1 MGEREKHQAGKGE
14 VSRRHPVRQQF
25 MAVFLGICMMIVSI
39 PVSPFDLTVRAAET
53 PREILSFLELPDEV
67 REQTIGQGLI
77 RQEPE
82 FPVTLEAL
90 CRVDEEE
97 DAVSQPEME
106 EPSGEMDG
114 SATESVEEATQPDVT
129 EPSEGTDTSADVE
142 AAATEK
148 VVIEGITWNSEMEY
162 DGWAEGVYVFM
173 PVLPEGYVLAEGVE
187 LPKIT
192 VTAEGEDGISGE
204 ASETESEDPGQGR
217 LLRNSSDIFVESAK
231 EEMLAVPRQEPGCG
245 TISEDTVWSGN
256 VTLANGEL
264 VVEPG
269 VTLTIQGVITVQG
282 NVTIKG
288 SGTIKRG
295 SGNAYF
301 KVYDGAHLTV
311 GNVTIDGMSIS
322 SNNSMLEVIRSDI
335 VLDEGCIV
343 KNCNK
348 MTLSPSGA
356 LGGGGVLNMYYGKA
370 VFNDV
375 LFENNYSYTGY
386 GGAVCFRES
395 ELRVN
400 SGVFRNNN
408 SISTIHDWGGGCFYN
423 IRSKLYI
430 YGGSFIGNATRG
442 RGGCIFNLPD
452 KGTETYLYG
461 GYFEGNKS
469 SNSEYK
475 GGGAVFHCAYDP
487 GRPNVDAEGAVL
499 EISGAVQFAG
509 DEVEGSG
516 TDGVY
521 LDLSPD
527 KTTARKIR
535 ISDTLRYPVTLY
547 LKASEGY
554 VIAEGTNEYRL
565 LHERDMKK
573 IHFVDVG
580 GSGKTWYAVLDK
592 EKNQVYLSQN
602 KPDYGYY
609 VYYLNN
615 GAQGAVVDDNT
626 YQIDDIA
633 TVQPS
638 DGLQREGYQFVEWNT
653 KADRTGTAYQPGEE
667 LTIEGDTD
675 LYAIF
680 AKGKVLKADFY
691 SGSAGQKQTKSVELA
706 QGEERGS
713 VTAPELEEMEGWRAL
728 GWSEDAAGHDELIEP
743 GTEISLTEDK
753 EYYGV
758 YEKDVTL
765 RYQAEHA
772 DLAPEDAV
780 AKCYANVHSEEV
792 SITPAQFAVAQAAVR
807 YGYAF
812 AGWNDAED
820 LQGRTYKQGDVLETE
835 EDATLY
841 AIFKRPLHAY
851 YHSGNAGQVE
861 EQVVEIPEDAT
872 SGTTR
877 TQELKPFGMAGS
889 AKSAQDA
896 GNAKNSQ
903 DAAKSWQPVGWDLQ
917 KDGYDGEI
925 QAGEEVTLMDDTD
938 YYGIYEKDVTLSYDA
953 NGGEDCPQ
961 GETKECRANVH
972 EEVSYD
978 VPEFTLAAATAQS
991 GYAFA
996 GWNTKKDGTGESF
1009 EAGKAY
1015 ALDEDTVLY
1024 AQWEVETASYRVEH
1038 YRQDLEGDGYTRVDA
1053 DTETIAARAGTEVT
1067 AEANPYVGF
1076 TVNTSSASG
1085 KMQGIVAADSSLVLR
1100 VYYDRNVYEIKFD
1113 LNGGEGAVPEPQTMR
1128 YGGLL
1133 REPQE
1138 PQRRGYTFKGWYRD
1152 ANGSEESYW
1161 DFGKTVEGNTS
1172 TLKTT
1177 LYAKWVDEIAPVLG
1191 EASFGTEYKNFMDWV
1206 VSRRK
1211 LVVSVPVTE
1220 EGSGLKQADYRLEPE
1235 NGEAREGVAAI
1246 RAGQIPTREV
1256 NARSGGIAAVMT
1268 LYGDAHSGQ
1277 GVAEITVDGDFK
1289 GSIILTCMDNACN
1302 ISVQKTLTADGAG
1315 AVVEDNAPEIS
1326 FTKIRRD
1333 NAKGKAKVSID
1344 VTDTAGENI
1353 TAGIASVSY
1362 QIDGGKA
1369 KSKGK
1374 EEFVDNMVENYSF
1387 DVALKGE
1394 GEHTLKVA
1402 AEDNAGNRSIRETTI
1417 QITKKKAAV
1426 VQKEQPPKATEPP
1439 KPTSEP
1445 KTGENG
1451 FVKIFA
1457 TVGMI
1462 AGFTYLLLYFCSGE
1476 SGVTEKEKEEII
1488 SRLVRWAQKGKLRKY
1503 PALLV
1508 ISLFLIYYHSIG
1520 KSVDDGW
1527 KKAYEG

>member
-1 MGEREKHQAGKGE
+1 MQ
-14 VSRRHPVRQQF
+14 
-25 MAVFLGICMMIVSI
+25 
-39 PVSPFDLTVRAAET
+39 
-53 PREILSFLELPDEV
+53 
-67 REQTIGQGLI
+67 
-77 RQEPE
+77 
-82 FPVTLEAL
+82 
-90 CRVDEEE
+90 
-97 DAVSQPEME
+97 
-106 EPSGEMDG
+106 
-114 SATESVEEATQPDVT
+114 
-129 EPSEGTDTSADVE
+129 
-142 AAATEK
+142 
-148 VVIEGITWNSEMEY
+148 
-162 DGWAEGVYVFM
+162 
-173 PVLPEGYVLAEGVE
+173 
-187 LPKIT
+187 
-192 VTAEGEDGISGE
+192 
-204 ASETESEDPGQGR
+204 
-217 LLRNSSDIFVESAK
+217 
-231 EEMLAVPRQEPGCG
+231 
-245 TISEDTVWSGN
+245 
-256 VTLANGEL
+256 
-264 VVEPG
+264 
-269 VTLTIQGVITVQG
+269 
-282 NVTIKG
+282 
-288 SGTIKRG
+288 
-295 SGNAYF
+295 
-301 KVYDGAHLTV
+301 
-311 GNVTIDGMSIS
+311 
-322 SNNSMLEVIRSDI
+322 
-335 VLDEGCIV
+335 
-343 KNCNK
+343 
-348 MTLSPSGA
+348 
-356 LGGGGVLNMYYGKA
+356 
-370 VFNDV
+370 
-375 LFENNYSYTGY
+375 
-386 GGAVCFRES
+386 
-395 ELRVN
+395 
-400 SGVFRNNN
+400 
-408 SISTIHDWGGGCFYN
+408 
-423 IRSKLYI
+423 
-430 YGGSFIGNATRG
+430 
-442 RGGCIFNLPD
+442 
-452 KGTETYLYG
+452 
-461 GYFEGNKS
+461 
-469 SNSEYK
+469 
-475 GGGAVFHCAYDP
+475 
-487 GRPNVDAEGAVL
+487 
-499 EISGAVQFAG
+499 
-509 DEVEGSG
+509 
-516 TDGVY
+516 
-521 LDLSPD
+521 
-527 KTTARKIR
+527 
-535 ISDTLRYPVTLY
+535 
-547 LKASEGY
+547 
-554 VIAEGTNEYRL
+554 
-565 LHERDMKK
+565 
-573 IHFVDVG
+573 
-580 GSGKTWYAVLDK
+580 
-592 EKNQVYLSQN
+592 NQVYLSQN

-626 YQIDDIA
+626 YQINDNA
-633 TVQPS
+633 TVQTS

-653 KADRTGTAYQPGEE
+653 KADRTGTAYQPGEV

-706 QGEERGS
+706 QGEECGS

-780 AKCYANVHSEEV
+780 AKCYANVHEEV
-792 SITPAQFAVAQAAVR
+792 SIISARFEAAPAAVR

-917 KDGYDGEI
+917 KDGYDGKI
-925 QAGEEVTLMDDTD
+925 QAGEEVTLTDDTD

-961 GETKECRANVH
+961 GETKGCRANVH

-978 VPEFTLAAATAQS
+978 VPEFILAAATAQP

-1113 LNGGEGAVPEPQTMR
+1113 LNGGEGAVPEPQTVR

-1289 GSIILTCMDNACN
+1289 GSIILTCMDNAGN

-1315 AVVEDNAPEIS
+1315 AVVEDNAPDIS

-1374 EEFVDNMVENYSF
+1374 EEFADNMVENYSF

-1402 AEDNAGNRSIRETTI
+1402 AEDNAGNRSIREATI